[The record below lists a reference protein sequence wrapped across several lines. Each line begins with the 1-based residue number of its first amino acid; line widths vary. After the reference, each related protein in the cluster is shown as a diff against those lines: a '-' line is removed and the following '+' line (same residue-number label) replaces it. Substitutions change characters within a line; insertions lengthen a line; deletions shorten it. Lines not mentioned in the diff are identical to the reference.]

1 MTFKELLR
9 LMFVKL
15 VSLVSSSFKSKY
27 EKVAEARFKSILR
40 GKTPPKQ
47 CFSCGALMLALERD
61 KNFSRRDYYLCPKC
75 GARQDVYGVIRQIR
89 LMFAEPAEP
98 KGEAEKEFES
108 ELERY

>member
-9 LMFVKL
+9 LMFAKL
-15 VSLVSSSFKSKY
+15 ISSLSNSFKSKY
-27 EKVAEARFKSILR
+27 EKMAEIRFKSILQ

-47 CFSCGALMLALERD
+47 CFSCGTLMIALAKD

-89 LMFAEPAEP
+89 LPFTEPAEP
-98 KGEAEKEFES
+98 KGQTEEEFES